1 MSKNTLFDIEEMQD
15 NTATAIRESD
25 TRIQYM
31 SKLFAKIM
39 LIVNHTTIF
48 VQSLINN

>member
-1 MSKNTLFDIEEMQD
+1 MSENTLFNIEEIQD

-31 SKLFAKIM
+31 SKLFAKKQ
-39 LIVNHTTIF
+39 IF
-48 VQSLINN
+48 QVIRVI